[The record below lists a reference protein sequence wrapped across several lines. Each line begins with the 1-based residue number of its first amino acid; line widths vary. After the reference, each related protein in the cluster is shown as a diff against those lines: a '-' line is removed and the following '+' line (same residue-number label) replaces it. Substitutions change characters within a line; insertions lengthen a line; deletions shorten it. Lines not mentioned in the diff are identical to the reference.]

1 MKPEFRDLRLTQ
13 IDRSLVTFKAARST
27 SRPQRGW
34 LRAVREALGITIRE
48 VSRSMRKTPQTVAA
62 FEKSEAADRITLQT
76 LRRYAEALNCELV
89 YAIVPKNGSLQQLAE
104 ARARLAAERDVQAV
118 EHTMALEDQATRGI
132 PDKIERETKRRMKK
146 P

>member
-13 IDRSLVTFKAARST
+13 IDRSLVTFMAARST

-48 VSRSMRKTPQTVAA
+48 VSRTMRKTPQTVAA

-89 YAIVPKNGSLQQLAE
+89 YAIVPRNGSLQQLAE
-104 ARARLAAERDVQAV
+104 ARARLAAERDVRAV

>member
-48 VSRSMRKTPQTVAA
+48 VACTMRKTPQTVAA

-104 ARARLAAERDVQAV
+104 ARARLEAERDVRAV

-146 P
+146 L

>member
-1 MKPEFRDLRLTQ
+1 
-13 IDRSLVTFKAARST
+13 
-27 SRPQRGW
+27 
-34 LRAVREALGITIRE
+34 
-48 VSRSMRKTPQTVAA
+48 MRKTPQTVAA

-104 ARARLAAERDVQAV
+104 ARARLEAERDVRAV